1 MPKIEVDETT
11 FVSQRAI
18 VDLVASI
25 EKNPAHRTKF
35 LEMVKSVKPDLS
47 IPEID
52 AAAPLRAELDEMK
65 KMLAEDAAARK
76 AEKDAVAAQAQENAF
91 LSTWRKQENSLRD
104 EGWLDDGLDK
114 VKEFAKTQGIP
125 NLEAAAALYLKQN
138 PAQIATPSANR
149 AFDFF
154 QPDTDTGK
162 YFDELMKS
170 KGDSPVAEAKLVQAA
185 LNEVRNANRRY

>member
-25 EKNPAHRTKF
+25 EKNPVHRTKF
-35 LEMVKSVKPDLS
+35 LEMVKAVKPDLA

-65 KMLAEDAAARK
+65 KQQREFLDGIK
-76 AEKDAVAAQAQENAF
+76 AEKEAAAAAAQENAF

-104 EGWLDDGLDK
+104 EGWLDD
-114 VKEFAKTQGIP
+114 
-125 NLEAAAALYLKQN
+125 
-138 PAQIATPSANR
+138 
-149 AFDFF
+149 
-154 QPDTDTGK
+154 
-162 YFDELMKS
+162 
-170 KGDSPVAEAKLVQAA
+170 
-185 LNEVRNANRRY
+185 